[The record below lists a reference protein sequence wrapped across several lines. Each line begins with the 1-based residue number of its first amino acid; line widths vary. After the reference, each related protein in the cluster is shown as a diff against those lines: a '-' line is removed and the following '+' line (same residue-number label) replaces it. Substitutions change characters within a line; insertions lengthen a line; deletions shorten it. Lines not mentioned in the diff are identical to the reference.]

1 MVIPAVMLAVLALV
15 GIRALMG
22 VVAHDDAATPAS
34 FAPEPAR
41 GVWGDD
47 ARSLLL
53 PAATE
58 PTAIGHIDLAP
69 VEDSRGANA
78 S

>member
-15 GIRALMG
+15 AIRALMG
-22 VVAHDDAATPAS
+22 VVAHDDAAVKVVVPA
-34 FAPEPAR
+34 EPAR

-47 ARSLLL
+47 ARSLLM
-53 PAATE
+53 PAAGE
-58 PTAIGHIDLAP
+58 QIDLARADG
-69 VEDSRGANA
+69 VDTEANA

>member
-1 MVIPAVMLAVLALV
+1 MVIPAVMLAVLALI

-22 VVAHDDAATPAS
+22 VVAHDDAAKVALPT
-34 FAPEPAR
+34 EPAR
-41 GVWGDD
+41 AAVWGED

-53 PAATE
+53 PAAGE
-58 PTAIGHIDLAP
+58 HIDLAR
-69 VEDSRGANA
+69 VDGVDSEANA

>member
-22 VVAHDDAATPAS
+22 VVAHDDAAKVALPT
-34 FAPEPAR
+34 EPAR

-53 PAATE
+53 PAAGE
-58 PTAIGHIDLAP
+58 HIDRAR
-69 VEDSRGANA
+69 VDSVDSEANA

>member
-15 GIRALMG
+15 AIRGLMG
-22 VVAHDDAATPAS
+22 VVAHDDAATTTT
-34 FAPEPAR
+34 APPSEPAR
-41 GVWGDD
+41 AVWGTE

-58 PTAIGHIDLAP
+58 SIDLAR
-69 VEDSRGANA
+69 VDAVDTEANA

>member
-15 GIRALMG
+15 AIRALMG
-22 VVAHDDAATPAS
+22 VVAHDDAATTMMVPT
-34 FAPEPAR
+34 EPAPA
-41 GVWGDD
+41 VWGDD

-53 PAATE
+53 PAASD
-58 PTAIGHIDLAP
+58 HIDLARADASDT
-69 VEDSRGANA
+69 EANA

>member
-1 MVIPAVMLAVLALV
+1 MVIPAVMLAVLALI

-22 VVAHDDAATPAS
+22 VVAHDDAAKVALPT
-34 FAPEPAR
+34 EPAR
-41 GVWGDD
+41 AVWGDE

-53 PAATE
+53 PAAGE
-58 PTAIGHIDLAP
+58 HIDLAR
-69 VEDSRGANA
+69 VDGVDSEANA

>member
-15 GIRALMG
+15 AIRALME
-22 VVAHDDAATPAS
+22 VVAHDDAATTLALPA
-34 FAPEPAR
+34 EPAR
-41 GVWGDD
+41 AVWGDE

-53 PAATE
+53 PAASE
-58 PTAIGHIDLAP
+58 HIDLAP
-69 VEDSRGANA
+69 SDAADTEANA

>member
-22 VVAHDDAATPAS
+22 VVAHDDAATTVALPA
-34 FAPEPAR
+34 EPAR

-47 ARSLLL
+47 ARALLL
-53 PAATE
+53 PAAGE
-58 PTAIGHIDLAP
+58 RIDRAR
-69 VEDSRGANA
+69 VDGVDSEANA

>member
-15 GIRALMG
+15 AIRALMG
-22 VVAHDDAATPAS
+22 VVAHDDAATNAMALPA
-34 FAPEPAR
+34 EPAR
-41 GVWGDD
+41 AVWGDE

-53 PAATE
+53 PAASE
-58 PTAIGHIDLAP
+58 HIDLAQP
-69 VEDSRGANA
+69 DVVDTEANA

>member
-15 GIRALMG
+15 AIRALMG
-22 VVAHDDAATPAS
+22 VVAHDDAATTTMAQPS
-34 FAPEPAR
+34 EPAHA
-41 GVWGDD
+41 VWGTE

-58 PTAIGHIDLAP
+58 PIDLARADA
-69 VEDSRGANA
+69 VDTEANA